1 MCLVYFLPP
10 DPTTLQ
16 TVTQR
21 GIPAHLHPYSL
32 LLHLHPLQ
40 VPEMDLLS
48 PKLPSYPQ
56 HTTAI
61 SRSNCRVW
69 AARGKREL

>member
-1 MCLVYFLPP
+1 MGLVFFLPP

-16 TVTQR
+16 TVTQC

-40 VPEMDLLS
+40 VPETDLLS
-48 PKLPSYPQ
+48 PKHRPSILPS
-56 HTTAI
+56 A
-61 SRSNCRVW
+61 SNCHLEV
-69 AARGKREL
+69 